1 MKKNIEAMLAGS
13 KEIGL
18 EVNADKSNYMVM
30 SRYQNAGGSNDIKID
45 NSSFAKLE
53 EFENL
58 EQI

>member
-1 MKKNIEAMLAGS
+1 MLAGS

-30 SRYQNAGGSNDIKID
+30 SWYQNAGGSNDIKID
-45 NSSFAKLE
+45 NSSFARLE
-53 EFENL
+53 ELENL